1 MAVFMKDGVG
11 YRRSAPGHLSVPR
24 GGPVTLRPPT
34 PHHGGMGDLR
44 NAPRT
49 GQIIPP
55 LSKGQHPRGS
65 SLPGYYQWGSPQ
77 PKPGVPTPF
86 TADWTGPGSWNNAY
100 KMAKL
105 GRLAQQLGRMSPV
118 GRALNLGFQ
127 LLDLWQQTQDENP
140 FDFGPGWEL
149 FCETGPGPYTDFR
162 NGITRNATACAINLG
177 CGTTGQ
183 ITSGEWKPGMSVSVD
198 YPGGSCFGSGGAT
211 RAASIAFGPGIGE
224 GSARRMTFHRVYRAC
239 WSRAC
244 PDFGAPGDPGPIR
257 YLPRVVQPMPA
268 NLTPPKSRPDP
279 YPRTTPRARPRP
291 DGAPR
296 PGVRT
301 KPNPYTEGGT
311 KNPTP
316 VKNVPKPGEKKWKF
330 PDYGIPGDIYGWL
343 TEIKDGLKCFEKN
356 LEGHRI
362 PKGGGLHERIYMA
375 AQYAWLNPN
384 KLNKAGFL
392 KCMVANHYEDKLIG
406 KANQLANRITQSPYW
421 QRPVGPGAGSWSWRM
436 N

>member
-1 MAVFMKDGVG
+1 MAVFMRDGVG

-86 TADWTGPGSWNNAY
+86 TSDWTGPGSWNNAY

-118 GRALNLGFQ
+118 GRAMNLGFQ
-127 LLDLWQQTQDENP
+127 LLDLWQQTKEENP
-140 FDFGPGWEL
+140 FEHGPGWEL
-149 FCETGPGPYTDFR
+149 FCESGPGPYSDYR
-162 NGITRNATACAINLG
+162 VGITRSATACAINLG
-177 CGTTGQ
+177 CGTTLQ
-183 ITSGEWKPGMSVSVD
+183 LTSGTWGPGSSVISD
-198 YPGGSCFGSGGAT
+198 YPGGSCFGTGGQT
-211 RAASIAFGPGIGE
+211 RAASIAFGPGYGE
-224 GSARRMTFHRVYRAC
+224 GLSRRMDFHRVYRAC

-244 PDFGAPGDPGPIR
+244 NTFGQPGDPGPIR
-257 YLPRVVQPMPA
+257 YAPRVVQPMPA
-268 NLTPPKSRPDP
+268 NLTPPKGRPDP
-279 YPRTTPRARPRP
+279 YPRERTRARSRTSPRTGP
-291 DGAPR
+291 
-296 PGVRT
+296 RT
-301 KPNPYTEGGT
+301 KPAPYEQPQPNGRPPHVHV
-311 KNPTP
+311 PT
-316 VKNVPKPGEKKWKF
+316 KPGHKKWKF

-343 TEIKDGLKCFEKN
+343 TELKDGLKCFEKN
-356 LEGHRI
+356 LAGHRI
-362 PKGGGLHERIYMA
+362 PKGAGLAGRVHAA
-375 AQYAWLNPN
+375 AQYAWLNPE
-384 KLNKAGFL
+384 KLDAPGFI
-392 KCMVANHYEDKLIG
+392 KCLVYNHFEDKAIG

-421 QRPVGPGAGSWSWRM
+421 QRPVGVGAGSWSVRM
-436 N
+436 